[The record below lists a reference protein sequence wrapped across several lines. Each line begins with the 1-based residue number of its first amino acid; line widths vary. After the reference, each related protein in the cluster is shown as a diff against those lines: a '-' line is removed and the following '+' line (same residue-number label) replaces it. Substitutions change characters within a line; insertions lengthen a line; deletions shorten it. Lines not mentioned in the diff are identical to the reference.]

1 MGESGTEGQ
10 GEGAQAKPV
19 PEGAAHESEGSVSSE
34 GVQAFRGESVRAPGL
49 DLLVDADEP
58 EQVIIELQ
66 RLAKARPHS
75 ERWEIVVQV
84 CRHGI
89 EQFEHFNQAR
99 RGGG

>member
-1 MGESGTEGQ
+1 MGEQ
-10 GEGAQAKPV
+10 GEAGPGEDPGAGAV
-19 PEGAAHESEGSVSSE
+19 PEGAAGGPGGSGE
-34 GVQAFRGESVRAPGL
+34 RAGVQAFRGESVRAPGL